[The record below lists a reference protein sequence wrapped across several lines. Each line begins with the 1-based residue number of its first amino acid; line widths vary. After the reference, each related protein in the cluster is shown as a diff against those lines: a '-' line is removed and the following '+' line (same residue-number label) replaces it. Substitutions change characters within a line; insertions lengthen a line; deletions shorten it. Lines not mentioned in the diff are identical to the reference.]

1 MELGRRERKQK
12 HYVRKR
18 IITENEEFLEGTSTA
33 KMHSF
38 DANHQSQHYV
48 QNVHRGRKD
57 AQTKPYSKQ
66 QKVDKHFKQSKTTQ
80 RTGMAGRERGSVLQP
95 TFTLSLVEP
104 SLVERRRFNI
114 KTKLITSSDTC
125 FTRLEEQEINQ
136 RAEVYALTTLAET
149 EFYILPENVNN
160 EESHSASG
168 GNSHMSQGAESTKER
183 AKRKRRSYSNIDCFV
198 TQSRKEDG
206 CGDRHFLPA
215 GTKLLKPP
223 RKLVELVAEAIDQ
236 SPDGLLQ
243 VQQIY
248 AVLQNK
254 FPYFRFIDKPAINSW
269 RSSIRH
275 ALYQKW
281 FRKIRFSTEAIS
293 TKGCFWAINRSLAPN
308 EWIVPY
314 NPDHYMISRT
324 PKPKSTTP
332 FLDMLQEPSVED
344 EHLKDVI
351 QIAKEYGIS
360 FPECIA
366 EAKGEFQSLQVL
378 NVPSPVRDPDP
389 ILVAC
394 VPERSANTPK
404 AVAFQTCFDTDE
416 GFDELPLK
424 LTPLKISP
432 VTGNTSD
439 GNTNSCCTSP
449 NDSSLLAWTS
459 LSFDDLPNLFSPSFS
474 NHPYGMPVFPDH

>member
-1 MELGRRERKQK
+1 MDLGRRGRKQQ
-12 HYVRKR
+12 HIVRKS
-18 IITENEEFLEGTSTA
+18 IITGNAELSERTINYA
-33 KMHSF
+33 KTHSF
-38 DANHQSQHYV
+38 YANHPSQRFM

-57 AQTKPYSKQ
+57 APTNQYSKQ
-66 QKVDKHFKQSKTTQ
+66 ERVDKQPNTRGQ
-80 RTGMAGRERGSVLQP
+80 RRTGTTDRVRGSLFQP

-104 SLVERRRFNI
+104 SIAERRRLNI
-114 KTKLITSSDTC
+114 KTKLFTSSDTC

-136 RAEVYALTTLAET
+136 RADEYALSTLAQS

-160 EESHSASG
+160 EESQSTSG
-168 GNSHMSQGAESTKER
+168 GKSMLQGAESTKER

-198 TQSRKEDG
+198 TQSRKEVAH
-206 CGDRHFLPA
+206 GDFHFLPP

-223 RKLVELVAEAIDQ
+223 KKLVELVAEAIDQ

-248 AVLQNK
+248 TVLQNK
-254 FPYFRFIDKPAINSW
+254 FPYFQYIDKLAINSW

-314 NPDHYMISRT
+314 NPDHCMISQT

-332 FLDMLQEPSVED
+332 FLDMLQVPSGED

-360 FPECIA
+360 FPECVA

-394 VPERSANTPK
+394 VPDRSANTPK
-404 AVAFQTCFDTDE
+404 AVAFPAYFDTDE
-416 GFDELPLK
+416 GFDEMPLK
-424 LTPLKISP
+424 LTPKKVSP

-449 NDSSLLAWTS
+449 NDDSLLAWTS
-459 LSFDDLPNLFSPSFS
+459 LSFDDLPNLFSPTFS
-474 NHPYGMPVFPDH
+474 IHPYGMPVFPDH